1 MDDSKNT
8 MTITFGSH
16 LTIDGYGGDSIKL
29 NDMSLIYRCL
39 NELPGLLGLKKLGE
53 PLVMEAPPVSDK
65 DSGGYSGFV
74 MINTSHISCHTFPKR
89 HFVSIDV
96 YTCHDSLGREFIEKY
111 FRDAFSLQDLE
122 VNYLKRGTR
131 FPAQDIC

>member
-16 LTIDGYGGDSIKL
+16 LTIDGYGGDPIKL
-29 NDMSLIYRCL
+29 NDLKLIYECL
-39 NELPGLLGLKKLGE
+39 NVLPGLLSMKKLGE

-89 HFVSIDV
+89 HFVSIDI
-96 YTCHDSLGREFIEKY
+96 YTCHDELDREVIEKY
-111 FRDAFSLQDLE
+111 FKDAFSLQDLE